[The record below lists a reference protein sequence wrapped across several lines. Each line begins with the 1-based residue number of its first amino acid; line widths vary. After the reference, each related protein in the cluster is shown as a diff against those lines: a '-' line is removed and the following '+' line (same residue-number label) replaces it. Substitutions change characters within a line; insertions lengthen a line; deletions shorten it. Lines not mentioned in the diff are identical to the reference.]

1 MALAKSLSLPVLQFL
16 DSIQET
22 LIQVSACLPKMKVLE
37 LSALMGFLTFLS
49 MRKLVYKLEKKEAN
63 SWGKRPPPYTAPLPA
78 TKVPEEKPEA
88 LLFCQD
94 IQLSCHQ
101 TCLAC
106 GPEGRW
112 EKEPG
117 EDQDRHSLDGVGYP
131 LQGF

>member
-1 MALAKSLSLPVLQFL
+1 MLISLPKYHQR
-16 DSIQET
+16 
-22 LIQVSACLPKMKVLE
+22 LPVRE
-37 LSALMGFLTFLS
+37 LKTRALS
-49 MRKLVYKLEKKEAN
+49 KRKEAN